1 MSASTV
7 ILNGLTTHDYGTY
20 YPYFAIRNDSGGVVY
35 ASTTDPEC
43 TPDTEGVVS
52 IANGDGYMAANT
64 DNDNTCLYLSG
75 TGKVTVVAQHD
86 KIFPFKVA
94 QGGGDD
100 ETVIDTTIN
109 AESTNAHA
117 AGSKA
122 VYDFVT
128 EAIAGVGTF
137 HAEIV
142 DALPLAG
149 ASNILYLVAKASS
162 ESGNVYDEYLYIS
175 GAWELIGSTDIDLSG
190 YAKSSEMQA
199 LAAEIE
205 GKIPTKVSELENDV
219 KYITSDTELRFSVV
233 DGILNVT
240 YDDGGNA

>member
-1 MSASTV
+1 MSAVT
-7 ILNGLTTHDYGTY
+7 ITLNGITKYDCDTY
-20 YPYFAIRNDSGGVVY
+20 YPYFAIRNDSGGIVY

-75 TGKVTVVAQHD
+75 TGKVTVIAQHD

-128 EAIAGVGTF
+128 AAIAGVGTF

-142 DALPLAG
+142 AELPSAG
-149 ASNILYLVAKASS
+149 VSNILYLVAKASS
-162 ESGNVYDEYLYIS
+162 ESGNVYDEYLYIG

-190 YAKSSEMQA
+190 YAKSSEMHA

-205 GKIPTKVSELENDV
+205 GKIPIKVSELENDA

>member
-43 TPDTEGVVS
+43 TPDAEGVVS

-75 TGKVTVVAQHD
+75 TGKVTVIAQHD
-86 KIFPFKVA
+86 KIFPFKKN
-94 QGGGDD
+94 QKGGGAV
-100 ETVIDTTIN
+100 VIDTAVN

-117 AGSKA
+117 AGAKA

-128 EAIAGVGTF
+128 AAIAGVSTF

-142 DALPLAG
+142 EGLPSTG
-149 ASNILYLVAKASS
+149 ASNILYLVAKTSS
-162 ESGNVYDEYLYIS
+162 ESGNVYDEYLYIG
-175 GAWELIGSTDIDLSG
+175 GAWELVGSTGIDLSG
-190 YAKSSEMQA
+190 YVKSSEMHA
-199 LAAEIE
+199 LTNSEITA
-205 GKIPTKVSELENDV
+205 IIDQVWR
-219 KYITSDTELRFSVV
+219 DT
-233 DGILNVT
+233 NV
-240 YDDGGNA
+240 

>member
-1 MSASTV
+1 MADYLY
-7 ILNGLTTHDYGTY
+7 IRLDGNGLL
-20 YPYFAIRNDSGGVVY
+20 FLLQQLKLK
-35 ASTTDPEC
+35 
-43 TPDTEGVVS
+43 
-52 IANGDGYMAANT
+52 M
-64 DNDNTCLYLSG
+64 
-75 TGKVTVVAQHD
+75 
-86 KIFPFKVA
+86 
-94 QGGGDD
+94 D
-100 ETVIDTTIN
+100 ENSVPIDTAIN

-128 EAIAGVGTF
+128 AAIADVSTF

-142 DALPLAG
+142 EALPSVG

-162 ESGNVYDEYLYIS
+162 ESGNVYDEYLYIG

-190 YAKSSEMQA
+190 YAKSSEVHA

-205 GKIPTKVSELENDV
+205 GKIPTKVSELENDA